1 MSTISYVGQQFNPNT
16 VIKIAGIKYRLKEL
30 ISYTSKGLW
39 YILKHDGIY
48 QIFYSQNAGFH
59 SMRTYTKK
67 GLIKR
72 GRHMLLDSKQSS
84 ELSNGYITNLEEVKT
99 K

>member
-1 MSTISYVGQQFNPNT
+1 MSTITYVGQQFNPNT
-16 VIKIAGIKYRLKEL
+16 VIKIAGIKCTLKEL

-39 YILKHDGIY
+39 YIVKRDGIY

-59 SMRTYTKK
+59 AMRTYTKK

-72 GRHMLLDSKQSS
+72 GKHLFVDSKQASD
-84 ELSNGYITNLEEVKT
+84 LSNGYITNLEGG
-99 K
+99 